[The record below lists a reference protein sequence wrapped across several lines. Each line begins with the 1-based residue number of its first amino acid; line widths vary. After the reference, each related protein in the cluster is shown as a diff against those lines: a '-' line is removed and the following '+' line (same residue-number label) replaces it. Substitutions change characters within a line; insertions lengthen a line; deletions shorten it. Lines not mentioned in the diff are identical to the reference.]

1 MSSLDQ
7 SFEKNDFTQTL
18 HERQVKRVYLM
29 TYAQANLNEFPTCQ
43 VFSEKLLEFFSKDP
57 NDNNP
62 PTRWVCCQ
70 EIHTDRGKLCHVVV
84 QFKSSRRW
92 LPIKKFT
99 LQQYGVNLHFSS
111 QDTGYVTA
119 YMYIC
124 KKKSLNEVHHSS
136 GRTNL
141 TDIVSP
147 RTKKCMKAF

>member
-70 EIHTDRGKLCHVVV
+70 EIHTDRGKLSCCGSIQKLSQMVTNKEIYIAAIWSKPALFITRYRVCYCIHVY
-84 QFKSSRRW
+84 
-92 LPIKKFT
+92 L
-99 LQQYGVNLHFSS
+99 
-111 QDTGYVTA
+111 
-119 YMYIC
+119 
-124 KKKSLNEVHHSS
+124 
-136 GRTNL
+136 
-141 TDIVSP
+141 
-147 RTKKCMKAF
+147 